1 MEHNSPH
8 PAHGT
13 DEQGQPG
20 TGLLHAEGS
29 HRRRQITE
37 QRGRR
42 TNGFCIYLQLTI
54 SKLDCSP
61 VLMKP
66 VKMEK
71 AVDFYTKFK
80 FQILGKNKKPSD
92 FSDLLVGFW
101 FIDWFCIGF
110 YLNFEWK
117 IINR

>member
-1 MEHNSPH
+1 
-8 PAHGT
+8 
-13 DEQGQPG
+13 
-20 TGLLHAEGS
+20 
-29 HRRRQITE
+29 
-37 QRGRR
+37 
-42 TNGFCIYLQLTI
+42 
-54 SKLDCSP
+54 
-61 VLMKP
+61 
-66 VKMEK
+66 MEK
-71 AVDFYTKFK
+71 PVDFYTKFK